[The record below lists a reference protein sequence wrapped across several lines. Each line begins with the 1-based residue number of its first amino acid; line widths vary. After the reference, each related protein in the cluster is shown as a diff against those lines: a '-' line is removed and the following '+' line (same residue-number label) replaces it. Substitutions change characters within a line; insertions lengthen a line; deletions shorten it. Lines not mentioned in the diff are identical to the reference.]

1 MPMKI
6 AVDAMGGDHAPAEVI
21 KGALQVARDSAGV
34 QIVLVGDEAAIRAV
48 LDTQEGVP
56 DSVTVRHASQAVAM
70 GEHPVQATRRK
81 RDSSLVVAGMMVKNG
96 EADAT
101 FSAGNTGAA
110 MAIATLDIGRIPG
123 IERPAIGTSIPTIQG
138 QALLVDA
145 GANVDCSPRNL
156 LQFALLGAIYAE
168 RVLKVPSPRV
178 GLLNIGAEEGKGNDL
193 TKEAFRLLRATSLNF
208 FGNVEGKD
216 VFEHAVDVVICDG
229 FAGNVLLKSGE
240 GMAEMVFD
248 LMQREINMQREA
260 STDPLVAEA
269 LDLFTPILRR
279 VTQRVHYSEFGGA
292 PLLGANGASFIAHG
306 RSNAKAIAGGLRT
319 AITAAG
325 SGYVQAIREALPGL
339 EGKAEGKA

>member
-1 MPMKI
+1 M
-6 AVDAMGGDHAPAEVI
+6 HS
-21 KGALQVARDSAGV
+21 R
-34 QIVLVGDEAAIRAV
+34 
-48 LDTQEGVP
+48 TVP
-56 DSVTVRHASQAVAM
+56 NTVTVRHASQAVAM

-138 QALLVDA
+138 QALLLDA

-168 RVLKVPSPRV
+168 RVLKVPNPKV

-193 TKEAFRLLRATSLNF
+193 TKEAFRLIRATSLNF
-208 FGNVEGKD
+208 YGNVEGKD
-216 VFEHAVDVVICDG
+216 VFEHAVDVVVCDG

-248 LMQREINMQREA
+248 LMQREINA
-260 STDPLVAEA
+260 DPLIAESVDVFA
-269 LDLFTPILRR
+269 SILRR

-292 PLLGANGASFIAHG
+292 PLLGVNGASFIGHG

-319 AITAAG
+319 AVTAAG
-325 SGYVQAIREALPGL
+325 SGYVQAIREALPGFEIKTEAKI

>member
-21 KGALQVARDSAGV
+21 KGALQVARDAGGV
-34 QIVLVGDEAAIRAV
+34 HIVLVGDEDAIRSV
-48 LDTQEGVP
+48 LDTQEDVP
-56 DSVTVRHASQAVAM
+56 DSVTIRHASQAVAM

-123 IERPAIGTSIPTIQG
+123 IERPAIGTCIPTIQG
-138 QALLVDA
+138 QALLLDG

-168 RVLKVPSPRV
+168 RVLKVSNPKI

-193 TKEAFRLLRATSLNF
+193 TKEAFRLIRATSLNF
-208 FGNVEGKD
+208 YGNVEGKD

-248 LMQREINMQREA
+248 LMQREIDA
-260 STDPLVAEA
+260 DPLISESLEVFA
-269 LDLFTPILRR
+269 PIFRR

-292 PLLGANGASFIAHG
+292 PLLGVNGASFIAHG

-319 AITAAG
+319 AVMAAG
-325 SGYVQAIREALPGL
+325 SGYLQAIREALPGF
-339 EGKAEGKA
+339 ENKAEGKA

>member
-6 AVDAMGGDHAPAEVI
+6 AVDAMGGDYAPAEVI
-21 KGALQVARDSAGV
+21 QGALQVARNAVEV
-34 QIVLVGDEAAIRAV
+34 QIILVGDEPAVRAV
-48 LDTQEGVP
+48 LDAQEDVP
-56 DSVTVRHASQAVAM
+56 DTVTVRHASQVIAM

-123 IERPAIGTSIPTIQG
+123 IDRPALGTGIPTIQG
-138 QALLVDA
+138 QALLLDA

-156 LQFALLGAIYAE
+156 LQFALLGAIYSE
-168 RVLKVPSPRV
+168 RVLKVPSPKV

-193 TKEAFRLLRATSLNF
+193 TKEVHRLLRATSLNF
-208 FGNVEGKD
+208 LGNVEGKD
-216 VFEHAVDVVICDG
+216 VFEHAVDVVVCDG
-229 FAGNVLLKSGE
+229 FAGNILLKSGE

-248 LMQREINMQREA
+248 LLQREVDA
-260 STDPLVAEA
+260 DPLVAES
-269 LDLFTPILRR
+269 LVISQIFRR

-292 PLLGANGASFIAHG
+292 PLLGINGASFIGHG
-306 RSNAKAIAGGLRT
+306 RSDAKAIAGGLRT
-319 AITAAG
+319 VITAAG
-325 SGYVQAIREALPGL
+325 SGYVQAIREALPAF
-339 EGKAEGKA
+339 EGKA

>member
-6 AVDAMGGDHAPAEVI
+6 AVDAMGGDYAPAEVI
-21 KGALQVARDSAGV
+21 KGALQVARNAPEV

-48 LDTQEGVP
+48 LDEQGDIP
-56 DSVTVRHASQAVAM
+56 DSVTVRPATQTVEM

-110 MAIATLDIGRIPG
+110 MAIALLDIGRIPG
-123 IERPAIGTSIPTIQG
+123 IERPALGTSIPTIQG
-138 QALLVDA
+138 QALLLDA

-168 RVLKVPSPRV
+168 RVLKVLTPKI
-178 GLLNIGAEEGKGNDL
+178 GLLNIGAEEGKGNGL
-193 TKEAFRLLRATSLNF
+193 TKEAYNLLRAAPLNF
-208 FGNVEGKD
+208 LGNVEGKD
-216 VFEHAVDVVICDG
+216 VFEHAVDVVVCDG

-240 GMAEMVFD
+240 GMAEMVFE
-248 LMQREINMQREA
+248 LLQREIDA
-260 STDPLVAEA
+260 DPLITES
-269 LDLFTPILRR
+269 LDVFEPIFRR
-279 VTQRVHYSEFGGA
+279 LTQRVHYSEFGGA
-292 PLLGANGASFIAHG
+292 PLLGVNGGSFIGHG
-306 RSNAKAIAGGLRT
+306 RSNAKAIASGLRT

-325 SGYVQAIREALPGL
+325 SGYVQAIREALPGF
-339 EGKAEGKA
+339 EGKA

>member
-21 KGALQVARDSAGV
+21 KGALQVARNAAEV
-34 QIVLVGDEAAIRAV
+34 QIVLVGDEAAVRAV
-48 LDTQEGVP
+48 LDTQEDVP
-56 DSVTVRHASQAVAM
+56 DTVTVYHASQAVTM

-123 IERPAIGTSIPTIQG
+123 IDRPALGTSIPTIKG
-138 QALLVDA
+138 QALLLDA

-168 RVLKVPSPRV
+168 RVLKVPNPKV

-193 TKEAFRLLRATSLNF
+193 TKEAFRLLRGTSLNF
-208 FGNVEGKD
+208 LGNVEGKD

-248 LMQREINMQREA
+248 LMQREIDA
-260 STDPLVAEA
+260 DPLIGEA
-269 LDLFTPILRR
+269 LAVFAPIFRR
-279 VTQRVHYSEFGGA
+279 VTQHVHYSEFGGA
-292 PLLGANGASFIAHG
+292 PLLGISGASFIGHG

-339 EGKAEGKA
+339 EGKA

>member
-21 KGALQVARDSAGV
+21 KGALQVARESAGV
-34 QIVLVGDEAAIRAV
+34 QIVLVGDEPAISAV
-48 LDTQEGVP
+48 LDAQEDVP
-56 DSVTVRHASQAVAM
+56 DSVSVRHASQAVAM

-123 IERPAIGTSIPTIQG
+123 IERPAIGTCIPTIQG
-138 QALLVDA
+138 QALLLDG

-168 RVLKVPSPRV
+168 RVLKVANPKV

-193 TKEAFRLLRATSLNF
+193 TKEAFRLIRATSLNF
-208 FGNVEGKD
+208 YGNVEGKD

-248 LMQREINMQREA
+248 LMQREISA
-260 STDPLVAEA
+260 DPPVPEA
-269 LDLFTPILRR
+269 LDLFASILRR

-292 PLLGANGASFIAHG
+292 PLLGVNGASFIAHG

-319 AITAAG
+319 AVTAAG
-325 SGYVQAIREALPGL
+325 SGYVQAIREALPGF